1 VSYKLSAVIT
11 TPRTPHDK
19 KARKGS
25 HPKAAATTTTT
36 TARAALMADPSD
48 EAPPAAKKPFSLPRS
63 FTYHHHPGR
72 PSIAKPPS
80 SRFAADGPDKRPKV
94 VLYSTSLRGVRRT
107 FDDCRSVRAI
117 LRGLRVAVDE
127 RDVSLDAA
135 FRRDL
140 QAALKG
146 RPFAL
151 PQVFVGARWIGGAEE
166 IRQMHEAGELA
177 KILEGVARQDPAFVC
192 HGCGGVRFAPCPTCN
207 GSRKVFIEEERR
219 LRRCLECNENG
230 LVRCPD
236 CCY

>member
-1 VSYKLSAVIT
+1 MYYKLSAVIT
-11 TPRTPHDK
+11 TPRTPHKK
-19 KARKGS
+19 KARKVGYQ
-25 HPKAAATTTTT
+25 KAAATATT

-48 EAPPAAKKPFSLPRS
+48 DFPAAAKKPFFLPRS

-72 PSIAKPPS
+72 PPIAKP
-80 SRFAADGPDKRPKV
+80 RFAPDGPDKRPKV

-117 LRGLRVAVDE
+117 LRGLRFAVDE

-177 KILEGVARQDPAFVC
+177 KMLEGVARQDPAFVC
-192 HGCGGVRFAPCPTCN
+192 HGCGGVRFVPCSTCS

-219 LRRCLECNENG
+219 LRRCVECNENG